1 MFLNSN
7 ILLSVH
13 MILKF
18 DALPAT
24 IVSGFG
30 SIPQQFGIALVRN
43 LFPSRND
50 FSPVIVW
57 WGWGGGR

>member
-1 MFLNSN
+1 
-7 ILLSVH
+7 

-57 WGWGGGR
+57 WGWGGG